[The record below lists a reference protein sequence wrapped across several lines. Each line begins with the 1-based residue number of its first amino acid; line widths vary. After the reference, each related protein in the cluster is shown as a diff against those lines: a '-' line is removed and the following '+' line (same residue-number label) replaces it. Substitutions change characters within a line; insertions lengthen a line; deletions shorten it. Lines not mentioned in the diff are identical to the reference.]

1 MKKIEIHA
9 IQSFPAHCLNRG
21 KDNEPKSMV
30 FGGALRAR
38 VSSQCW
44 KRATRMDMK
53 EAGVQ
58 SGIRTRTLASVLA
71 DMVPEATIGEAHA
84 LISGVFAGAKDLAK
98 AELKKGE
105 KEKKAT
111 VKTEDKQ
118 KIEPKLSEDTSN
130 VLIFISA
137 AELEEAAKCLR
148 EKVELPEAAARIKK
162 AGLSPDVG
170 MFGRMLAEHDDLGVD
185 GACQVA
191 HAFSTHAIKMEEDFF
206 TAVDDLALAQ
216 GTVATAMFED
226 ASFNAS
232 VFYRYAAIDMN
243 LLTKN
248 LGGNEEKA
256 VEAARAFIRAF
267 VLSLPTAKQTSFAA
281 NNLPS
286 FVMLVGRESG
296 PALSLANAYVKP
308 LEQKGDLVAASI
320 TAMMEHADQ
329 LNEMYAVYSDAKMA
343 FIADREAEFEPWAD
357 ARVNSLPEA
366 IKKVLPNG

>member
-53 EAGVQ
+53 QAGVQ
-58 SGIRTRTLASVLA
+58 SGIRTRKLASVLA
-71 DMVPEATIGEAHA
+71 DMVPEATLQDAHA
-84 LISGVFAGAKDLAK
+84 LISGVFAAPKDNAK
-98 AELKKGE
+98 AELKKGD
-105 KEKKAT
+105 KKAN
-111 VKTEDKQ
+111 VKTEDIQ
-118 KIEPKLSEDTSN
+118 KKLSEDTSN

-137 AELEEAAKCLR
+137 GELEEAAQCLR
-148 EKVELPEAAARIKK
+148 EKVDLPEAAARIKK

-206 TAVDDLALAQ
+206 TAVDDLALAE
-216 GTVATAMFED
+216 GTVATAMFEN

-248 LGGNEEKA
+248 LGGDEEKA
-256 VEAARAFIRAF
+256 EDAARAFVRAF
-267 VLSLPTAKQTSFAA
+267 VLALPTAKQTSFAA

-320 TAMMEHADQ
+320 TAMLEHADQ
-329 LNEMYAVYSDAKMA
+329 LNEMYAVYSDAKLA
-343 FIADREAEFEPWAD
+343 FIADREAEFAPWTD
-357 ARVNSLPEA
+357 ARVDSLPEA